1 MSITKKVIYP
11 PSSILDLSSINRDF
25 EFIILW
31 MLKNN
36 EQCEWSHFLVDPV
49 NISAA
54 TLSKY
59 MNILLEKKFVEK
71 VKKGVYKLTSEGEIR
86 FIELQSKQK
95 LDTELSYPPV
105 LISKRR
111 NYDHTILWMVYN
123 NSICKWSDFTEP
135 PLSINQSSLSKAINK
150 LLDLEYIERTENRE
164 YIITSNG
171 ESEYLRILKEYDLDR
186 QSILDQESKRIEVIT
201 EKTNQFFESY
211 KIENNDLKY
220 RYLTMALKLDY
231 TKFEELSDEEDFDK
245 ILFFLSLNHPNE
257 YPKYISPEK
266 FATDYDIDSIT
277 LKFFLKKIVDEK
289 DIYPIKFFKLET
301 DDDKVFYFQEN
312 GRFER
317 ILRAIVEDYI
327 TQFSYLNTFNQKAS
341 NGGEILTI
349 KNVIRQ
355 IIDDLTLNVF
365 NKKLRGTLEK
375 FLPSYINYLAYKI
388 ETKKTLINQSEK
400 LESFTY
406 RSFFSEY
413 QPFVR
418 YDDTS
423 SEGDIITYYYLD
435 TGIFEALDPYFLNKV
450 DFLNTDEFKQEFI
463 STQNLDL
470 FEKVIDILYRDKIT
484 KVEGFYLENTRKF
497 TDFEDFLISDLISTV
512 SLNYQK
518 SIDYSSKMISYAPN
532 SYIGYLL
539 QSLTYFEMSEF
550 EKAMEVIEEGI
561 INSDHLFL
569 KIQKIQILLKLQKYS
584 EIKMLIDNLISMNS
598 ENPILLGLKSI
609 SYCKNCEK
617 PEGVNPID
625 IIDNAIQLNP
635 NDKRLLILKAII
647 LCFERKYKQAKS
659 FIKRELGINIFSKN
673 ARIDTSALFILI
685 FSYLARGKIEKALS
699 IAKELEIQYPD
710 HKISLLAKALIQGY
724 NLIYNFSEEERNK
737 EQFLSLIDK
746 LISLES
752 IKFRE
757 SRIIQM
763 KALVLHSLKE
773 NNNAIEEMDKAM
785 ELDRYNYEL
794 ASMKI
799 YFFSELEDKDTA
811 LMFVDDYIAR
821 YPNRE
826 IDLLLFKSFLY
837 YYIGR

>member
-36 EQCEWSHFLVDPV
+36 DQCEWSHFLADPV

-71 VKKGVYKLTSEGEIR
+71 VKKGVYKLTSEGGIK

-95 LDTELSYPPV
+95 LETELTYPPE

-123 NSICKWSDFTEP
+123 NSICKWSDFSEP

-150 LLDLEYIERTENRE
+150 LLDFGYIERTDNRE
-164 YIITSNG
+164 YVITPTG
-171 ESEYLRILKEYDLDR
+171 ESEYLRMLKEYDLDR
-186 QSILDQESKRIEVIT
+186 QSILDQESKRIEAIT
-201 EKTNQFFESY
+201 EKTNQFFEAY
-211 KIENNDLKY
+211 NIDNNELKY
-220 RYLTMALKLDY
+220 RYLTIALKID
-231 TKFEELSDEEDFDK
+231 SDEKDFDK
-245 ILFFLSLNHPNE
+245 ILFFLSLNHPDE

-266 FATDYDIDSIT
+266 FAMDYEIDSIT
-277 LKFFLKKIVDEK
+277 LQYFLKKIVDEK

-301 DDDKVFYFQEN
+301 DDDKVFYFQED
-312 GRFER
+312 GRVER

-327 TQFSYLNTFNQKAS
+327 TQFSYLNTFNEKAS

-349 KNVIRQ
+349 KNVISE

-375 FLPSYINYLAYKI
+375 FLPTYINYLAYKI

-423 SEGDIITYYYLD
+423 SEGDIITYYHLD
-435 TGIFEALDPYFLNKV
+435 TSIFEALDSFYLNKV

-470 FEKVIDILYRDKIT
+470 FEKIIDILYRDKIT
-484 KVEGFYLENTRKF
+484 KIEEFYLENTRKF
-497 TDFEDFLISDLISTV
+497 TDFEDFLISDLISTIT
-512 SLNYQK
+512 LNYQK
-518 SIDYSSKMISYAPN
+518 SIDYTSKIISNAPN

-539 QSLTYFEMSEF
+539 QSLTYFEMNEF
-550 EKAMEVIEEGI
+550 EKAKDVIEEGI
-561 INSDHLFL
+561 NKSDHLFL
-569 KIQKIQILLKLQKYS
+569 KIQKIQILLKMREYS
-584 EIKMLIDNLISMNS
+584 EIEILIDNLLSMNI
-598 ENPILLGLKSI
+598 ENPVLLGLKSI
-609 SYCKNCEK
+609 SYCKNCETSK
-617 PEGVNPID
+617 TVNKID

-647 LCFERKYKQAKS
+647 LCYERKYKQVKN

-673 ARIDTSALFILI
+673 ARIDTSALFILT
-685 FSYLARGKIEKALS
+685 FSYIARGKIEKALN
-699 IAKELEIQYPD
+699 IAKELELQYPD
-710 HKISLLAKALIQGY
+710 HKTSLLAKALIQGY

-737 EQFLSLIDK
+737 EQFFNLIDK
-746 LISLES
+746 ITSLES
-752 IKFRE
+752 VNFRK
-757 SRIIQM
+757 SRIVQM

-773 NNNAIEEMDKAM
+773 KKGAIEEIDKAI
-785 ELDRYNYEL
+785 ELDKYNYEL

-799 YFFSELEDKDTA
+799 FFFMELEDKDTA
-811 LMFVDDYIAR
+811 LEFVDDYITR
-821 YPNRE
+821 YPDRE
-826 IDLLLFKSFLY
+826 NDLLLFKSFYGILFY
-837 YYIGR
+837 LMK